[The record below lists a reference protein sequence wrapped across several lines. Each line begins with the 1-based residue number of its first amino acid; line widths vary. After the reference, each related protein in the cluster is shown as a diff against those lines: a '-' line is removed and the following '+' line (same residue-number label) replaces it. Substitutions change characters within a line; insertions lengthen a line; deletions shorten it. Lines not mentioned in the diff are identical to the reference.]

1 MPIFIAKSYGKVS
14 EVMVI
19 FTIDSGFLW
28 FASERERDFLHLK
41 QFSHKHLLVLIMNNS
56 LLHHSFKKKNLIA

>member
-28 FASERERDFLHLK
+28 FASERERDF
-41 QFSHKHLLVLIMNNS
+41 FALITIFTQTCTG
-56 LLHHSFKKKNLIA
+56 LDYK